1 MMLTPLSF
9 PRDMPPDSPLLALV
23 LPGRLQ
29 QEKVG
34 AGRESG
40 SWRRSKLTGR
50 PKAPAG
56 EKEAEMPTY
65 ISLVSLTDQGVRDA
79 KSIPERIA
87 ATERL
92 FQEFGATLKE
102 LFLVMGEY
110 DYVAIA
116 EAPDDETA
124 AKAVLSLGARGGV
137 RTVTFRA
144 FKKDEIPKIIQ
155 GLR

>member
-1 MMLTPLSF
+1 
-9 PRDMPPDSPLLALV
+9 
-23 LPGRLQ
+23 
-29 QEKVG
+29 
-34 AGRESG
+34 
-40 SWRRSKLTGR
+40 
-50 PKAPAG
+50 
-56 EKEAEMPTY
+56 
-65 ISLVSLTDQGVRDA
+65 
-79 KSIPERIA
+79 
-87 ATERL
+87 
-92 FQEFGATLKE
+92 
-102 LFLVMGEY
+102 MGEY

>member
-1 MMLTPLSF
+1 
-9 PRDMPPDSPLLALV
+9 
-23 LPGRLQ
+23 
-29 QEKVG
+29 
-34 AGRESG
+34 
-40 SWRRSKLTGR
+40 
-50 PKAPAG
+50 
-56 EKEAEMPTY
+56 MPTY

-79 KSIPERIA
+79 KSVPERIA

-92 FQEFGATLKE
+92 FQEFGASLKE
-102 LFLVMGEY
+102 LFLVMGEF

-116 EAPDDETA
+116 EAPDDETV
-124 AKAVLSLGARGGV
+124 AKAVLSLGSRGSV